1 MILASKEDIA
11 AYTAAGWWGTETID
25 TRFRANA
32 ASTPDRVAVVDP
44 PNREEIDR
52 QQPRRLTYRELTG
65 LADRIATSFLDA
77 GLGKDDVLAVQLP
90 NTADLVAVYL
100 AAWRIGLIVSPAPVQ
115 WRAHE
120 LRDVLDFVGAKA
132 AVTARSIRG
141 HDHGAMF
148 AGLKDSCPALSHLVV
163 MDETDWPDADT
174 ARLDNLPPADA
185 NDAATICWTSGTE
198 ARPKGVPRSH
208 NHWRMAGIACMDAAR
223 LDDNDAVLNPFP
235 LVNMAAIG
243 GCFMPWLITG
253 GKLVQHHPFD
263 LPVFLRQLVVEE
275 IAYTVAP
282 PAVLTM
288 LLKEEQLMAS
298 LNLSAVKSIGSG
310 SAPLSPW
317 MVKTW
322 QEKYGLPIVNIF
334 GSNEGT
340 CLISGAD
347 DVPDP
352 EERAQFFPRFG
363 VKGFKW
369 PARISRAIETKLVDL
384 VSGEEILTP
393 GKSGELL
400 IKGATVFAGYFR
412 ADDGGGPADAIDA
425 DGFFH
430 TGDVFEISG
439 AENRYYRFIER
450 AKDIIIRGGMNIS
463 PGEIDGL
470 LAGMPKIKE
479 AAVVG
484 YDDNVMGERICAVV
498 VPAEGET
505 VSLEDIR
512 AHLMTSDIAAYK
524 LPERLEL
531 TAVLPRNPLG
541 KVLRRELRTLIG
553 KEG

>member
-11 AYTAAGWWGTETID
+11 KHTAAGWWGKETIS

-32 ASTPDRVAVVDP
+32 AAAPDRTAIADP
-44 PNREEIDR
+44 PNREDIDG
-52 QQPRRLTYRELTG
+52 QVPRRLTYRELEAE
-65 LADRIATSFLDA
+65 ADRIATAFLDT
-77 GLGKDDVLAVQLP
+77 GLTKDDVIAVQLP
-90 NTADLVAVYL
+90 NTVDLVAVYL
-100 AAWRIGLIVSPAPVQ
+100 GAWRAGLIVTPFPVQ

-120 LRDVLDFVGAKA
+120 ISDVLGFVGAKA
-132 AVTARSIRG
+132 AVTARQIRG

-148 AGLKDSCPALSHLVV
+148 DALKGKLSGPAALFVTE
-163 MDETDWPDADT
+163 ETIWPDADNKKLN
-174 ARLDNLPPADA
+174 ALPDTDA

-208 NHWRMAGIACMDAAR
+208 NHWMIAGVACADAAR
-223 LDDNDAVLNPFP
+223 LQAGDAVLNPFP

-243 GCFMPWLITG
+243 GCLMPWLLTG
-253 GKLVQHHPFD
+253 GTLVQHHPFD
-263 LPVFLRQLVVEE
+263 LPVFLKQLVGER

-282 PAVLTM
+282 PTVLTM
-288 LLKEEQLMAS
+288 LLKEEKLMAS
-298 LNLSAVKSIGSG
+298 LDFSAIRSIGSG

-322 QEKYGLPIVNIF
+322 QERYGLPIVNIF

-363 VKGFKW
+363 VKGFDW
-369 PARISRAIETKLVDL
+369 PARIATAVETKLIDL
-384 VSGEEILTP
+384 QTGEEISEP
-393 GKSGELL
+393 GKPGELL

-412 ADDGGGPADAIDA
+412 AGDGGGPLDAIDEN
-425 DGFFH
+425 GFFH
-430 TGDVFEISG
+430 TGDVFEIAG
-439 AENRYYRFIER
+439 PGNRYYRFVER

-470 LAGMPKIKE
+470 LAGVPKIRE

-484 YDDNVMGERICAVV
+484 YADPVMGERICAVA
-498 VPAEGET
+498 VPADGENVT
-505 VSLEDIR
+505 LEDIR
-512 AHLMTSDIAAYK
+512 SHLQQSDIAAYK
-524 LPERLEL
+524 LPERLEI
-531 TAVLPRNPLG
+531 ADALPRNPLG
-541 KVLRRELRTLIG
+541 KVLRRELRAMIG
-553 KEG
+553 E